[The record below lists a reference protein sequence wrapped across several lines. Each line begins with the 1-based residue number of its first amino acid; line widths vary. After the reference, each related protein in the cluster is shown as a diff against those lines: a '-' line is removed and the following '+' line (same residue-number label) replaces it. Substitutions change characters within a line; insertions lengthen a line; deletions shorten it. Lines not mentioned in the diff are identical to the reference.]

1 VFDHVFDFGSQV
13 RRSGSRDGID
23 QRTPDV
29 GGCMLAGTTV
39 YGDAGFRGQYIK
51 AAAVLKQ
58 DLEILTRIRE
68 VRANVAVPKK
78 VPNMKHAPEGAG
90 RFYGDLNSIAH
101 PSTLQYLQENL
112 AQLHSADVHGV
123 SPVPSFASDMAC
135 RMYELH
141 IWLTLEVAR
150 EQVLLF
156 AEMYGENDPHLET
169 VSKWF
174 ARAVSMLEK
183 AGFQAV
189 APGAEGNPES
199 PSKSLDRR

>member
-1 VFDHVFDFGSQV
+1 VAACLQGLPSTETLVSE
-13 RRSGSRDGID
+13 
-23 QRTPDV
+23 
-29 GGCMLAGTTV
+29 
-39 YGDAGFRGQYIK
+39 GQYIK